1 MIHGAIETHVRADSI
16 IIALLAKSTHERGW
30 VAMIF
35 FRTIS
40 LDFRQSADAACR
52 DLTQRGDF
60 DTSEPVDA

>member
-52 DLTQRGDF
+52 DLT
-60 DTSEPVDA
+60 